1 MQTLKQYTSIFQD
14 TCNTLALTDIERS
27 GEFRSANHKV
37 NDKAMQL
44 KTQACA
50 QYGRIKTTAAHI
62 LLDSIAH
69 LKPKSVICDLGHGV
83 GNLVIQAAY
92 TMGCEGRGIELVQ
105 AWHSVAEAL
114 LDHFQNHY
122 PVRAKHCRFSN
133 H

>member
-37 NDKAMQL
+37 DDKAMQL

-69 LKPKSVICDLGHGV
+69 LKPKSVICDPGHGV

-105 AWHSVAEAL
+105 ARHSVAEAL

-122 PVRAKHCRFSN
+122 PVRAKHCRFLN